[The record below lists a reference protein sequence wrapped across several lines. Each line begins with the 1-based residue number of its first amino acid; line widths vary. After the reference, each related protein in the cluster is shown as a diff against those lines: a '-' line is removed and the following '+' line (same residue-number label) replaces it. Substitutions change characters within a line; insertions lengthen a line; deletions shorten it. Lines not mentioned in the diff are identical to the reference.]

1 MSSYTD
7 EEIAR
12 RGDEIYDRDLSP
24 HLKKE
29 DEGKFVLIDI
39 ESGDC
44 EVDADMLAA
53 SDRLRARRPDAE
65 VWIRRIGYR
74 YVYRIGRSLGSR
86 VA

>member
-12 RGDEIYDRDLSP
+12 RGDEIYDRDLFP

-29 DEGKFVLIDI
+29 DEGKFILIDI

-65 VWIRRIGYR
+65 VWIRRIGYQ

>member
-7 EEIAR
+7 EEIAC

-29 DEGKFVLIDI
+29 DEGKFILIDI
-39 ESGDC
+39 ESGDY
-44 EVDADMLAA
+44 EIDPNMLAA
-53 SDRLRARRPDAE
+53 SDRLRVRRPDAE